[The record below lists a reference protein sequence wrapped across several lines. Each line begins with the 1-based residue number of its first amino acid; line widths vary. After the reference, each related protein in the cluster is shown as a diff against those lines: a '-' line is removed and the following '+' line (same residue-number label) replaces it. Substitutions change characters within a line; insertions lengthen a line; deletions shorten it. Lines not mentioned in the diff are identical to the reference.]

1 MPEDYAGSR
10 IRLFDQLFNENKD
23 LLDGGLWMLEP
34 EQLRFKHGVS
44 IADLKV
50 PYHMGADDEV
60 YVEEAVLG
68 LVSLLK
74 KRAESRETA
83 PEAEK
88 HPEVS
93 GFFIATPPLRAKTY
107 RTDIFV
113 PGSPEKELAVNI
125 LKTTPYMDSSI
136 LYSWLG
142 KDGHG
147 GRFIKWVNAIFDK
160 ALKDETSQDGLEK
173 TAYLT
178 LLAVLNTVKKKKKR
192 LKEIRLK
199 SISYERLDLAVGLTL
214 FNTLAATLCRLLQR
228 VMESGEY
235 HYSPLSGLLLRS
247 AVLPKFF
254 LSIPS
259 NLLSVTL
266 NPYGINKKTYE
277 ALKPLIVE
285 PAEKMEGLDQIIE
298 IMATRVKRDSGAMKA
313 VKEQYGLK
321 LFREG
326 ALKYMMEFDI
336 PDTGAQNRLYEIYR
350 DDRLIENCLK
360 DPGATADLSG
370 HLEGIKKMVE
380 KDPRRSAIVSEFQ
393 RFLLAFQKK
402 KTGLLGL
409 FTGTRQSE
417 STALRGVLEGFYAM
431 ELDSRV
437 EGFVNLMMGCLTDR
451 RGELASTML
460 QEEYK
465 RGSLYRFSTDTRPM
479 IKGLQLKEEGQ
490 LFVDMKDFT
499 RRTSNVKEIAMAD
512 FMKENFFTP
521 ILSAASR
528 YGGGAGMAEDERGIR
543 LTNIPGDAVI
553 FSGGVA
559 RLVALA
565 KDIQDT
571 IRETRR
577 QIERKVPA
585 KRDEEILEKVH
596 KKFEAR
602 RLALKQKR
610 LDLTMNPG
618 GGARGGDTGLIG
630 LGEEES
636 RLESIYKEEIQAAIK
651 CEIEAGLFISYGT
664 KPEVMVMEPMEG
676 FFGPVEVSIGE
687 KINEASRGTF
697 RHPLVRAN
705 LEILLSE
712 ERKRRKNAGLKYP
725 FDIYIHTT
733 YSLRMPPDLEK
744 AFEKLIANRK
754 LSNAEALAGLITE
767 NYLNDFKKVISGEPF
782 SALRLI
788 TTITDIYNKGQ
799 ALSSDALNAYIKETR
814 GLRRFFR
821 KAVSVDELDGAIRDT
836 WFLPS
841 KELEFFFGAAMKEG
855 SPDIDIFNNSGRLIF
870 RGFEAASP
878 TTVYEML
885 DRDGEFYKALV
896 ERYFKGWFEEAKEK
910 DEFL

>member
-1 MPEDYAGSR
+1 
-10 IRLFDQLFNENKD
+10 
-23 LLDGGLWMLEP
+23 MLEP

-44 IADLKV
+44 IADLKI

-60 YVEEAVLG
+60 RVEEAVLG

-74 KRAESRETA
+74 KRAESRETSN
-83 PEAEK
+83 EAET
-88 HPEVS
+88 HPELS
-93 GFFIATPPLRAKTY
+93 GFFINTPPLRAMSY

-113 PGSPEKELAVNI
+113 PGSPEKEIAVNI
-125 LKTTPYMDSSI
+125 LKTTPYVDSSI
-136 LYSWLG
+136 LSSWLG
-142 KDGHG
+142 KEGHG
-147 GRFIKWVNAIFDK
+147 GRFIQWVNAIFDK
-160 ALKDETSQDGLEK
+160 ALKDETTQDGLEK
-173 TAYLT
+173 TSYLT
-178 LLAVLNTVKKKKKR
+178 LLAVLNTIKKKKKR

-199 SISYERLDLAVGLTL
+199 SISYEKLDLATGLTL
-214 FNTLAATLCRLLQR
+214 FNTLSATLQSLLQR
-228 VMESGEY
+228 VMERGEY
-235 HYSPLSGLLLRS
+235 HYSPLSGLLLSS
-247 AVLPKFF
+247 AVLPEFF

-259 NLLSVTL
+259 NLLSHSL

-285 PAEKMEGLDQIIE
+285 PEEKMEGMDQIIE
-298 IMATRVKRDSGAMKA
+298 IMATRVRRDSGAMKA

-336 PDTGAQNRLYEIYR
+336 PDTGIQSRLYEIYR
-350 DDRLIENCLK
+350 EDRLIENCLK

-370 HLEGIKKMVE
+370 ELDGIKKMVE
-380 KDPRRSAIVSEFQ
+380 KDPRRAAVVSEFQ
-393 RFLLAFQKK
+393 DFILELQKK

-409 FTGTRQSE
+409 FTGGRQSE
-417 STALRGVLEGFYAM
+417 AAALKAVLEGFYAM
-431 ELDSRV
+431 ELDNRV
-437 EGFVNLMMGCLTDR
+437 KGFVNLMLRCLTDR
-451 RGELASTML
+451 RGELASRML
-460 QEEYK
+460 KEEYK
-465 RGSLYRFSTDTRPM
+465 RGSLYRFSTDTRPV

-512 FMKENFFTP
+512 FMKENFFAP

-528 YGGGAGMAEDERGIR
+528 YGGAAGMREDERGIR

-553 FSGGVA
+553 FSGGVTK
-559 RLVALA
+559 LVALA
-565 KDIQDT
+565 RDIQDT

-577 QIERKVPA
+577 QIERRIPA

-596 KKFEAR
+596 KKFEGR
-602 RLALKQKR
+602 RLELKQKR
-610 LDLTMNPG
+610 LELTMNPAG
-618 GGARGGDTGLIG
+618 DAHGADTRLIG

-651 CEIEAGLFISYGT
+651 CAVEAGLFISYGT

-712 ERKRRKNAGLKYP
+712 ERKRRKNADLKYP

-733 YSLRMPPDLEK
+733 YSLRMPPDLER

-788 TTITDIYNKGQ
+788 TSITDIYNKGQ
-799 ALSSDALNAYIKETR
+799 ALSMEALNAYIKETR
-814 GLRRFFR
+814 GLRRFF
-821 KAVSVDELDGAIRDT
+821 KKSVSADGLDGEIRDT

-841 KELEFFFGAAMKEG
+841 KEMEFFFGVAAKEG

-870 RGFEAASP
+870 RGFEAAEP

-885 DRDGEFYKALV
+885 DREGGFYKALM
-896 ERYFKGWFEEAKEK
+896 ERHFKGWFEEAKEK
-910 DEFL
+910 GNFL